1 MKACIREH
9 VNRLVLMISMVV
21 PALSWGEESPES
33 TIREQLNQVESM
45 RNAGEY
51 DKGFKLAKIAM
62 DSAVELQHAALEVE
76 AHYQT
81 ALLYYLTND
90 FTRARAEMEIGL
102 ARARV
107 HELRD
112 LEADFLSAEG
122 VLEWKQGNLSV
133 ALPKLQSA
141 LAIREA
147 SQNWVSMASISNNLG
162 IISYSLKDYEEA
174 ADYYR
179 QGLNLLEKVENR
191 RLQGSLLSNLAE
203 VLIPLGK
210 LDEAEAHLKEALRI
224 ELEANEPRAVAYT
237 YFNLGELHSKR
248 GDRKVAITYFEKALS
263 LQESIEDRWAI
274 ALSRLRLAKEQWFLG
289 NTEAALSQLAKGH
302 DLAKSLNAL
311 SLLQDYAGLLSEIY
325 DYTGDALLSQYHAE
339 QRDWMKGRIQLDK
352 IARDREQSDILIVER
367 SPGNSVSTVQTVT
380 IVVLGI
386 LILILIIENA
396 RLRDRS
402 KSL

>member
-1 MKACIREH
+1 
-9 VNRLVLMISMVV
+9 MISLVV
-21 PALSWGEESPES
+21 PALLWGEESPES
-33 TIREQLNQVESM
+33 TIREQLNQVESL

-62 DSAVELQHAALEVE
+62 DSAVELQHPALEVE

-81 ALLYYLTND
+81 ALLFYFIHDYP
-90 FTRARAEMEIGL
+90 RARAEMEIGL

-147 SQNWVSMASISNNLG
+147 SQNWASMASISNNLG

-179 QGLNLLEKVENR
+179 QGLDMLKNVENQ

-210 LDEAEAHLKEALRI
+210 LDEAEAHLQEALRI

-248 GDRKVAITYFEKALS
+248 GDRKVAIAYFEKALS
-263 LQESIEDRWAI
+263 LQESTEDKWAI

-339 QRDWMKGRIQLDK
+339 QRDWMKGRIQLDQ

-367 SPGNSVSTVQTVT
+367 SSGNSISTVQTVT
-380 IVVLGI
+380 IVVLGF

-396 RLRDRS
+396 RLRNRS
-402 KSL
+402 RSL

>member
-1 MKACIREH
+1 MKACIREQ
-9 VNRLVLMISMVV
+9 VQWLVLVV
-21 PALSWGEESPES
+21 SLIAPALLFGQESPER
-33 TIREQLNQVESM
+33 TVREQLSEVESL

-51 DKGFKLAKIAM
+51 EKGFALVKIAM
-62 DSAVELQHAALEVE
+62 DSAVDLQNAALEVE

-81 ALLYYLTND
+81 ALLYYFKHD
-90 FTRARAEMEIGL
+90 YSRARAEMEIGL

-107 HELRD
+107 HELKD

-162 IISYSLKDYEEA
+162 LISYSLKDYEEA

-179 QGLNLLEKVENR
+179 QGLNLLKNVENR
-191 RLQGSLLSNLAE
+191 RLEGSLLSNLAE
-203 VLIPLGK
+203 VLIPLGQ
-210 LDEAEAHLKEALRI
+210 LDEAEANLQKALRL
-224 ELEANEPRAVAYT
+224 ELQANEPRTVAYT
-237 YFNLGELHSKR
+237 YFNLGELHSKK
-248 GDRKVAITYFEKALS
+248 GDRQVAISYFEKALS
-263 LQESIEDRWAI
+263 LQESIEDKWAI
-274 ALSRLRLAKEQWFLG
+274 ALSRLRLAEEQWFLG
-289 NTEAALSQLAKGH
+289 KADMALSQLDKGH

-325 DYTGDALLSQYHAE
+325 DYKGDTMRAQYHAE
-339 QRDWMKGRIQLDK
+339 QRDWLKSRIQLDQ
-352 IARDREQSDILIVER
+352 IASNQEQSDILIVER
-367 SPGNSVSTVQTVT
+367 SPENSISTVQTAT
-380 IVVLGI
+380 IVILGIMI
-386 LILILIIENA
+386 LILILENA
-396 RLRDRS
+396 RLRNRS